1 MRCERSPTPVRVG
14 VNTLCPRFCRRSAT
28 RRQHQPPCQAPCT
41 STKVFGAP
49 VCAGAGALPKAAALA
64 PAPAL
69 ASTPRR
75 VIATSLVAVIVSS
88 LSFVCWPNPTWGAS
102 VRPERK
108 TRGHASLAPL
118 TRPPDPLWITGTIR
132 RRPGSVRRGPILGGP
147 ANHQARFMRFP
158 PQFLDELRARLP
170 VSEVVGRRVRLKKA
184 GREWKGLSPFNK
196 EKTPSFFVNDQ
207 KMAWFDFSSGKNGS
221 IFDFVMMT
229 EGLTFPE
236 AVERLAA
243 QAGIPLPKI
252 SPAEEARDER
262 RKTLHD
268 IVELAAKFFE
278 ATLASRAGAKGRG
291 YLADRGLDPA
301 TQVKFRLG
309 YAPAERFALK
319 EHLGKAGI
327 ATEDLIEAGL
337 LVAGDEIPV
346 PYDRF
351 RDRIMFPITDLRGR
365 VIAFGGRALE
375 KDAQAKY
382 LNSPETVLFHK
393 GATLYNVAAAR
404 AAAHK
409 GAALIA
415 VEGYIDVI
423 AMVTAGFE
431 ATVAPLGTALTADQL
446 VLLWKM
452 ADEPTLCFD
461 GDAAGRRA
469 AYRAVDLALPLIK
482 PGKSLKFASLPEG
495 HDPDDLVRA
504 GGREAINEVIGAAR
518 PLAHVLWMRETEAG
532 TLDTPER
539 RAAFEARLAEVT
551 ATIADDSVRKYYR
564 REFGDRLRRLFEVD
578 ERPTMR
584 DRPGPGRIANS
595 GWRMASGGTAAR
607 RSQSAVRPL
616 AGERYLAASAQLSAS
631 PVHRGHRAAI
641 ALREA
646 LILQAV
652 INHPWLLH
660 EHLEELAGVE
670 FRNAEAAKVKGE
682 LIDIF
687 AHGGAPDGTAMVAE
701 LGRRG
706 LAEASGRILKAITTP
721 SVWGVRPEAA
731 PDDVLTT
738 WKQLVAL
745 HRQWHSLIKE
755 LRDAEQALG
764 QDATEANYSWLQD
777 VKARLGVLDGTEAL
791 IEGFGASSG
800 RPVRSL

>member
-1 MRCERSPTPVRVG
+1 
-14 VNTLCPRFCRRSAT
+14 
-28 RRQHQPPCQAPCT
+28 
-41 STKVFGAP
+41 
-49 VCAGAGALPKAAALA
+49 
-64 PAPAL
+64 
-69 ASTPRR
+69 
-75 VIATSLVAVIVSS
+75 
-88 LSFVCWPNPTWGAS
+88 
-102 VRPERK
+102 
-108 TRGHASLAPL
+108 
-118 TRPPDPLWITGTIR
+118 
-132 RRPGSVRRGPILGGP
+132 
-147 ANHQARFMRFP
+147 MRFP
-158 PQFLDELRARLP
+158 PQFLDELRERLL

-184 GREWKGLSPFNK
+184 GREWRGLSPFNQ

-207 KMAWFDFSSGKNGS
+207 KSMWFDFSSGKNGN

-229 EGLTFPE
+229 EGLSFPE
-236 AVERLAA
+236 AVERLAGE
-243 QAGIPLPKI
+243 AGLPLPTV
-252 SPAEEARDER
+252 SREEEARDER
-262 RKTLHD
+262 RKTLNE
-268 IVELAAKFFE
+268 VMELAAKFFE
-278 ATLASRAGAKGRG
+278 ATLASRTGAKARG
-291 YLADRGLDPA
+291 YLADRALDPA
-301 TQVKFRLG
+301 TQVRFRLG

-319 EHLGKAGI
+319 EHLGKQGI
-327 ATEDLIEAGL
+327 STADMVEAGL
-337 LVAGDEIPV
+337 LVTGEDIPV

-351 RDRIMFPITDLRGR
+351 RDRVMFPITDVRGR

-382 LNSPETVLFHK
+382 LNSPETPLFHK
-393 GATLYNVAAAR
+393 GGTLYNIAAAR

-409 GAALIA
+409 GAPVIA
-415 VEGYIDVI
+415 VEGYVDVI

-469 AYRAVDLALPLIK
+469 AYRAVDLALPLIRA
-482 PGKSLKFASLPEG
+482 GKSLKFASLPEG

-504 GGREAINEVIGAAR
+504 GGREAIGEVIAAAR

-532 TLDTPER
+532 GFDTPER
-539 RAAFEARLAEVT
+539 RAAFEARIAEVT
-551 ATIADDSVRKYYR
+551 AAIGDDSVRKYYR
-564 REFGDRLRRLFEVD
+564 REFGDRLRQLFD
-578 ERPTMR
+578 TDTRPKLR
-584 DRPGPGRIANS
+584 PRPGRMANVD
-595 GWRMASGGTAAR
+595 WRMTNRGKADG
-607 RSQSAVRPL
+607 RSPATRQSPFAIRSVR
-616 AGERYLAASAQLSAS
+616 GEPYVVASAQLAAS

-641 ALREA
+641 PLREA

-660 EHLEELAGVE
+660 DHLEELAGVE
-670 FRNAEAAKVKGE
+670 FRHAEAARVKSE

-687 AHGGAPDGTAMVAE
+687 AHGTASDGEAMIAE

-706 LAEASGRILKAITTP
+706 LTEVAARMHKAITTP
-721 SVWGVRPEAA
+721 SVWGAQPEAA
-731 PDDVLTT
+731 PDDVVMT

-755 LRDAEQALG
+755 LREAEQALG
-764 QDATEANYSWLQD
+764 QETTEANYSWLQD
-777 VKARLGVLDGTEAL
+777 VKARLAALDGTEAL